1 MFPMKKSEMMA
12 MIWTMKNIHFFIWG
26 KVRINYK
33 IWLVCFR
40 FTTTSWV
47 PLLPF
52 NFNSQQIKKNQK
64 KESFFFER
72 ATKGLL
78 FFLLLLLCK
87 MCVVFRIAWK
97 CALYMHLRRHDTVHT
112 GDDVFFYLF
121 LPFVFLWSQLLNN
134 TSFIVANSSQDHIQ

>member
-64 KESFFFER
+64 KKNLFFSRGQLKGCYFFFFFFCVR
-72 ATKGLL
+72 CVWCSGLRENVL
-78 FFLLLLLCK
+78 FICTWGDTTLYTRVTTFFSIYFFRLCS
-87 MCVVFRIAWK
+87 CGHSCWIIPV
-97 CALYMHLRRHDTVHT
+97 L
-112 GDDVFFYLF
+112 
-121 LPFVFLWSQLLNN
+121 
-134 TSFIVANSSQDHIQ
+134 